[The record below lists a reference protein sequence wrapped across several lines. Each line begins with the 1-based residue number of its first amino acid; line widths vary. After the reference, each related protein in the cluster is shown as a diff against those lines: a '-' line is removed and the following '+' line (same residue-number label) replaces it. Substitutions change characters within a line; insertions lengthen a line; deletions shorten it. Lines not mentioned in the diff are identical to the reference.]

1 MSHPHPDSDLRAVR
15 CGVITVSDTRSPK
28 TDTSGNLIK
37 ELLGEAGHEICHYAV
52 VKDEPDEIA
61 LLVKDLVAEGNIEA
75 LLLNGGTGI
84 APRDNTY
91 DVLERII
98 DKVLPGFGE
107 IFRQLSYAE
116 IGSRAIASRAMAAT
130 YGSTLIFSM
139 PGSSGAVR
147 LAMTKLI
154 LPELRH
160 LVKQLSGKS

>member
-1 MSHPHPDSDLRAVR
+1 MPHPHPDSDLSAVR

-28 TDTSGNLIK
+28 TDKSGKIIQS
-37 ELLGEAGHEICHYAV
+37 LLSEAGHEIAHYEV
-52 VKDEPDEIA
+52 VRDEPDEIA
-61 LLVKDLVAEGNIEA
+61 LLVRELAEQENIEA

-84 APRDNTY
+84 SPRDNTY

-98 DKVLPGFGE
+98 DKILPGFGE
-107 IFRQLSYAE
+107 IFRQLSYEE

-130 YGSTLIFSM
+130 YESTLIFSM

-147 LAMTKLI
+147 LAMTELI